1 MSQEQYAAIGN
12 RAWAIVNRLY
22 PDTNLNPHG
31 FLYPQAMIEVCN
43 YRAARNRLFK
53 RIFWRLVE
61 KQNEPI
67 LNLTAEKLSDPLK
80 RRAA

>member
-1 MSQEQYAAIGN
+1 MTQEQYAAIGN

-31 FLYPQAMIEVCN
+31 FYQREAMIEVCN

-61 KQNEPI
+61 KQSAMTEPFY
-67 LNLTAEKLSDPLK
+67 ELK
-80 RRAA
+80 RTGTGGWL